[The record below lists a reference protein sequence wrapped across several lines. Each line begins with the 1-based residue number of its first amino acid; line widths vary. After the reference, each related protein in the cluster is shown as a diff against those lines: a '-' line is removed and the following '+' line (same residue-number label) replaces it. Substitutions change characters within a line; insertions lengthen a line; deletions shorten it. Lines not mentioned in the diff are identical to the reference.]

1 MISSIICYN
10 RNKERIFERKS
21 YNFSFQL
28 LTSVNCK
35 KFRKKRIVNVCKLF
49 GKSISLIHNIRKP
62 EKKHFSTSLKRKEK
76 QYRRTALRSLNRI
89 VKMEKVQ
96 VSDSEL
102 VTLYIRG
109 NEKAFEKLVQR
120 HKSRIYTTIYLIVK
134 DQYVAEDLL
143 QDTFIK
149 AVDTIKGGRYNDE
162 GKFLPWIIRIAHN
175 LAIDY
180 FRRDKRYPNVVFE
193 DGSSVFNTLDFTE
206 DSMESVQIRQE
217 THEQLR
223 EMIQRLPDVQKQVL
237 IMRHYEDMSFQE
249 IADATGVS
257 INTALGR
264 MRYALIN
271 LRKQFNQRA
280 PQYDKNFYLR

>member
-1 MISSIICYN
+1 
-10 RNKERIFERKS
+10 
-21 YNFSFQL
+21 
-28 LTSVNCK
+28 
-35 KFRKKRIVNVCKLF
+35 
-49 GKSISLIHNIRKP
+49 
-62 EKKHFSTSLKRKEK
+62 
-76 QYRRTALRSLNRI
+76 
-89 VKMEKVQ
+89 MEKVQ

-149 AVDTIKGGRYNDE
+149 AVDTIKSGRYNDE

-193 DGSSVFNTLDFTE
+193 DGSSVFNTLDFSE
-206 DSMESVQIRQE
+206 DSVESIQIRQE

-271 LRKQFNQRA
+271 LRKQFSQRT
-280 PQYDKNFYLR
+280 PQYDKNF